1 MPSDQKIVYEIL
13 NILSPYH
20 RKTAYALSLNVEGLL
35 NRCGIDRVGFLTVT
49 FPDNVCDP
57 KEALRRFNS
66 FNTNFLKKH
75 FYFGL
80 WLYVKERQKRGAWH
94 YHVLIDCGGD
104 IRTGID
110 WEALERGDY
119 RSANAHLR
127 MLWADLRESLPK
139 YGFGRSELLPIR
151 ENAEAM
157 AKYVG
162 KYISKHVG
170 VRRPEDKRVRLVSYS
185 RNWLRSGT
193 KFQWMTPNSRQWRKN
208 LAAFAECYG
217 FRSMDE
223 VKDFFGDRW
232 AYFLAKVLITQNW
245 TDTAEFEKALEG
257 AGFPFGEN
265 LKKLQLR
272 SVPESALGDASV
284 DSGTS
289 R

>member
-1 MPSDQKIVYEIL
+1 MPSDPKIVSEIL

-20 RKTAYALSLNVEGLL
+20 RKSAYSLSLNVEALL

-49 FPDNVCDP
+49 FPDNVRDH
-57 KEALRRFNS
+57 KHAYARFRSMNS
-66 FNTNFLKKH
+66 NYLASH
-75 FYFGL
+75 PYFGD
-80 WLYVKERQKRGAWH
+80 WLLVKERQERGAWH
-94 YHVLIDCGGD
+94 YHFLSDCGGD

-110 WEALERGDY
+110 WEAIARGDY
-119 RSANAHLR
+119 RSANAYLR
-127 MLWADLRESLPK
+127 MLWSDLRENLPK

-170 VRRPEDKRVRLVSYS
+170 VRRPEDKGVRMVSYS
-185 RNWLRSGT
+185 RNWPRSIA
-193 KFQWMTPNSRQWRKN
+193 KFQWATPNSRQWRKN

-217 FRSMDE
+217 FKSMDE
-223 VKDFFGDRW
+223 VKEFFGDRW

-245 TDTAEFEKALEG
+245 TDAAEFQKALEG

-272 SVPESALGDASV
+272 SVPESALGDVSG